1 MAVQPEGSVHEGIC
15 VWEHGGDRM
24 ALAWVHVQP
33 AREGEQNEGI
43 SLGIGGGG
51 KREPNALGVLP
62 HGLESVVQVL
72 PL

>member
-33 AREGEQNEGI
+33 VGERGREGGERGSECACKYKVAVGNI
-43 SLGIGGGG
+43 
-51 KREPNALGVLP
+51 
-62 HGLESVVQVL
+62 
-72 PL
+72 